1 MEEEVIVLSKDEI
14 NARFSKLER
23 EIKGIKE
30 EQTKLSKHQKEIE
43 DKIKGKLGWIK
54 EFPHFSLKDEKN

>member
-1 MEEEVIVLSKDEI
+1 MTLLPEDQI

-30 EQTKLSKHQKEIE
+30 EQTKLWKHQKEIE
-43 DKIKGKLGWIK
+43 DKIKGKSG
-54 EFPHFSLKDEKN
+54 